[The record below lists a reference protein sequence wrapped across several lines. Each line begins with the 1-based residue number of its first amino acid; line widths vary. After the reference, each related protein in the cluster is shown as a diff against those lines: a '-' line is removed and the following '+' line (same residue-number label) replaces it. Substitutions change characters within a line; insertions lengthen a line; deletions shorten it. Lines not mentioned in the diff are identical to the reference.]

1 MVGVT
6 GHGHDEH
13 RNARGRR
20 AHRRPVAAMTD
31 EQAGRPQQLAVVAED
46 THLDTRRAR
55 ERCRIDGRPGRD
67 DSRHAEVGERPVSRC
82 VPTA

>member
-1 MVGVT
+1 MGTTST
-6 GHGHDEH
+6 GTPAAG
-13 RNARGRR
+13 ARIVV
-20 AHRRPVAAMTD
+20 PWPPCTN

-67 DSRHAEVGERPVSRC
+67 DSTHAEVGERPVSRC